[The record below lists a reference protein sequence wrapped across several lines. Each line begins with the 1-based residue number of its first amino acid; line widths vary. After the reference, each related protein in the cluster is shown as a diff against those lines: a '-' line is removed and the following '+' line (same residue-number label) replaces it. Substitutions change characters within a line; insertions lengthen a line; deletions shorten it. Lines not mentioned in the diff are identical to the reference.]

1 MKNSFKS
8 ADEVER
14 AFYHAIEHKDIQQMT
29 ELWLDDKDIA
39 CIHPMGAR
47 LAGREQVI
55 ESWQQIFQSESS
67 LVFQLQDISR
77 TRQDELAV
85 HVLHE
90 VITTADKPNKPTTV
104 IATNVY
110 RQDGQGHWGMLLHHA
125 SISPRTVVERQDGTG
140 HPVKLH

>member
-1 MKNSFKS
+1 VKNSFKS

-14 AFYHAIEHKDIQQMT
+14 AFYDAIEHKDIQQMT
-29 ELWLDDKDIA
+29 ELWLDDDAIA

-55 ESWQQIFQSESS
+55 GSWQQIFQSESS

-77 TRQDELAV
+77 TQQEELTV

-90 VITTADKPNKPTTV
+90 VITTTDRPDKPTTV
-104 IATNVY
+104 IATNIY
-110 RQDGQGHWGMLLHHA
+110 RQDGQGQWRMLLHHA
-125 SISPRTVVERQDGTG
+125 SISPRTVADRQDESG